1 MKHILYILL
10 FTNILL
16 ADAFSINKNDIQRIK
31 NLYNKTQTINRIY
44 NFKMFFEKAVD
55 FNEIKKLNRVNYY
68 INRIIGKSDETN
80 EWITPKEFL
89 IRGRGDCE
97 DYCLTK
103 YFALKKLNMDI
114 NRIYPSVVKVRGSKG
129 YHMVLLYKKD
139 NNFLVLDNLSWKMLP
154 LEKRTNL
161 EFYYAFNEKGSYIMK
176 NNKLIKEKG
185 IRRGEVKCFNKM
197 INDIKEGN

>member
-1 MKHILYILL
+1 MKNIIYILL
-10 FTNILL
+10 FTNILI
-16 ADAFSINKNDIQRIK
+16 ADAFSINKNDIKRIK
-31 NLYNKTQTINRIY
+31 SLYNKTQTIQRIY
-44 NFKMFFEKAVD
+44 NFNKFFEKTD
-55 FNEIKKLNRVNYY
+55 KLNELKKLNRVNYY
-68 INRIIGKSDETN
+68 INRIIGKCDKTN

-97 DYCLTK
+97 DYSLTK
-103 YFALKKLNMDI
+103 YFALKKLNIDT
-114 NRIYPSVVKVRGSKG
+114 NKIYPSVVKVKGSKG

-139 NNFLVLDNLSWKMLP
+139 NDFLVLDNLSWKMLP

-161 EFYYAFNEKGSYIMK
+161 EFHYAFNEKGSYIMK
-176 NNKLIKEKG
+176 NNKLVEEKG